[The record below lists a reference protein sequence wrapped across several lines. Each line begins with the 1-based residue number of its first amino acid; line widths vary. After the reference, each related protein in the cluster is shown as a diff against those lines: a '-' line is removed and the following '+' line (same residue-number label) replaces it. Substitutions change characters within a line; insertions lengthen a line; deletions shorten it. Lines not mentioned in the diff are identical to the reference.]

1 MGEDAAKGEARS
13 RMVQREWRWGL
24 CALFAGELCGDD
36 TGLFL
41 VLEPVALALD
51 VDGGRVVQQP
61 VEDGRSDD
69 VVGEDGSPVAVAF
82 VRGQDDRA
90 LFIALRYQLKQ
101 AGSGEGVQRQIA
113 PRVEAEQP
121 GLEQETHPFLQP
133 VLVAGA
139 LELADQVL
147 DGDEVD

>member
-24 CALFAGELCGDD
+24 SALFSGELWGDD
-36 TGLFL
+36 TGLLL
-41 VLEPVALALD
+41 VLEPVALDLD

-69 VVGEDGSPVAVAF
+69 VVGEDGAPVAVAF

-101 AGSGEGVQRQIA
+101 AGSGKGVQRQIA
-113 PRVEAEQP
+113 HLGEEGQP
-121 GLEQETHPFLQP
+121 GLDHAPHP
-133 VLVAGA
+133 VLSR
-139 LELADQVL
+139 
-147 DGDEVD
+147 